1 MKKVLKVCAGIAA
14 IGIVWIDAYVVGAT
28 MPMAWSVYEGDYERA
43 NACAEAIVALHG
55 RNSVLTK
62 SILET
67 AKNVVNNTP
76 KREGSKRR
84 VTYRN

>member
-14 IGIVWIDAYVVGAT
+14 IGIVGIDAYVVGAA
-28 MPMAWSVYEGDYERA
+28 MPMTWSVYKGDYERA
-43 NACAEAIVALHG
+43 NACAEAIVVLHG

-62 SILET
+62 AILET
-67 AKNVVNNTP
+67 ARNAVNNTL